1 MRRLIFWEPTVSPHK
16 LDWVRQ
22 LQAQPEVEGC
32 IYVSDAHLRR
42 ERVELGWSV
51 DQDPIVELIV
61 APTPERIRTIFAEH
75 PGAVHIFS
83 GMRHSPSIVLG
94 LKCAIEF
101 RARFGLCSEP
111 RVLEGGAGKVR
122 LLQSW
127 LTEQPL
133 RRHAE
138 FILAIGASGPRWFR
152 LAGYP
157 DSRIFPFGYF
167 VDPMH
172 MPAPVAE
179 TNAGRRPTIAYIGR
193 LVSEKGCDAFLQA
206 AEQLPE
212 FDKLFVGKG
221 PLEVDIL
228 AAVRRDPT
236 IRFLG
241 VVPRKKLA
249 DVYASADILVLPS
262 QTTAD
267 GWGVVV
273 SEALM
278 SGCFVIVSR
287 FAGSSLAIADRS
299 LGATLT
305 VITANAIMQAA
316 RGALK
321 GGLLNTQHRRRRR
334 EWGGRE
340 LSASAGA
347 RQFLAILDARE
358 QDIVAPQWPRF

>member
-1 MRRLIFWEPTVSPHK
+1 VRWLVFWEPTVSPHK
-16 LDWVRQ
+16 LDWIRQ

-32 IYVSDAHLRR
+32 IYVSDAHLRS

-51 DQDPIVELIV
+51 DEDPGFELIV
-61 APTPERIRTIFAEH
+61 APISERIRAIFAEH
-75 PGAVHIFS
+75 PEAVHIFS
-83 GMRHSPSIVLG
+83 GMRHAPSIVLG
-94 LKCAIEF
+94 LKCAIDS

-111 RVLEGGAGKVR
+111 RVLEGCAGKVR

-127 LTEQPL
+127 LTERAL

-152 LAGYP
+152 LSGYP

-172 MPAPVAE
+172 LPAPSAE

-206 AEQLPE
+206 AERLPE

-228 AAVRRDPT
+228 GAARRDPT

-241 VVPRKKLA
+241 VVAHEKLA
-249 DVYASADILVLPS
+249 DVFASADILVLPS
-262 QTTAD
+262 QTTSD

-287 FAGSSLAIADRS
+287 FAGSSLAIVDRS

-305 VITANAIMQAA
+305 VITADAIMQAA
-316 RGALK
+316 REALE
-321 GGLLNTQHRRRRR
+321 GGLLDTQHRRTRR
-334 EWGGRE
+334 EWGERE
-340 LSASAGA
+340 LSARAGA
-347 RQFLAILDARE
+347 RQFLAILDAGE
-358 QDIVAPQWPRF
+358 QDIAAPQWPRF